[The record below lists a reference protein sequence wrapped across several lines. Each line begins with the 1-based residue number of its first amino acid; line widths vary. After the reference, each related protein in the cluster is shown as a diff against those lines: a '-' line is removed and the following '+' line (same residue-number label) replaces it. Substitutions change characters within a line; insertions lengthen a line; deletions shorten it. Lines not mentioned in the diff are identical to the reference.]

1 MLYSMTGHGQA
12 QQTTDGVQVWAEIR
26 AVNNRYLKVTVSYS
40 DRAAELESQ
49 VKSIVQKHIRRG
61 AVHVNLEVQREKS
74 AARFQINTDLLDSL
88 LQQARSVDSNVSAG
102 DLLTLPGVLE
112 DASSNKR
119 HNGDNESANS
129 DWELLQPV
137 IEEAMQRLVE
147 MRQIE
152 GASAAKDLLENSGE
166 IAKQLKVIEGRAPQV
181 ASDYAIRLTDRINHL
196 LAEHE
201 VSISPADIVR
211 EVGIFADK
219 ADISE
224 EVVRLNTHIEQ
235 FSEIINSGQSDGR
248 KLEFV
253 SQEMLR
259 ETNTIGS
266 KANDSV
272 IAQSVVEIKTAI
284 DRIREMTQN
293 VE

>member
-1 MLYSMTGHGQA
+1 MTGHGQA

-61 AVHVNLEVQREKS
+61 AVHVNLEIQREKS

-201 VSISPADIVR
+201 VSISPVDIVR

-266 KANDSV
+266 KANHSV

>member
-1 MLYSMTGHGQA
+1 MTGHGQA

>member
-1 MLYSMTGHGQA
+1 MTGHGQA

-201 VSISPADIVR
+201 VSISPVDIVR

>member
-61 AVHVNLEVQREKS
+61 AVHVNLEIQREKS

>member
-61 AVHVNLEVQREKS
+61 AVHVNLEIQREKS

-201 VSISPADIVR
+201 VSISPVDIVR

>member
-1 MLYSMTGHGQA
+1 MTGHGQA

-61 AVHVNLEVQREKS
+61 AVHVNLEIQREKS

>member
-1 MLYSMTGHGQA
+1 MTGHGQA

-61 AVHVNLEVQREKS
+61 AVHVNLEIQREKS

-201 VSISPADIVR
+201 VSISPVDIVR

>member
-119 HNGDNESANS
+119 HNCDNESANS

-201 VSISPADIVR
+201 VSISPVDIVR

>member
-201 VSISPADIVR
+201 VSISPVDIVR